1 MLCSALFPQ
10 ERTCVLCIYIYLSL
24 CVCICNCIYV
34 DVYMYTHTYT
44 HAFVCMGW
52 VAQTQTRL
60 LHREEYEKA
69 LDSNKSVDYTDLISM
84 AGGFSRRCIRSWQL
98 LLFLIGRPIQCNWLW
113 IVNVFSV
120 ESYIICKW
128 FVWLMALLPPI
139 WQHFLRWGTSAAGG
153 CRDHGKTTGCRGAL
167 TPCAGCTL
175 AVLQSYCIVSTFKD
189 VMMVMFIEEMPA
201 PSSCWSL
208 LQSWF
213 HRWLLKHLP
222 MRSFRDPCFSLS
234 RLSQIDC
241 CKRLCLA
248 PLSMCLGGWIPGAA
262 QIQPGDGWLRFSSTL
277 CTNLHESACSRSSFL
292 LKAAALQEKRKNGRM
307 TQAKHWSGAIQCQ
320 PFITFRHLTPDD
332 SLLDLKPYRFWGIIG

>member
-1 MLCSALFPQ
+1 M
-10 ERTCVLCIYIYLSL
+10 
-24 CVCICNCIYV
+24 CICTRTRIRMHSC
-34 DVYMYTHTYT
+34 
-44 HAFVCMGW
+44 AWAGW
-52 VAQTQTRL
+52 YLLHL

-175 AVLQSYCIVSTFKD
+175 AVLQSYCIVSTFKE

-201 PSSCWSL
+201 PSSCWSP

-222 MRSFRDPCFSLS
+222 MGSFRDPCFSVS

-241 CKRLCLA
+241 CKRSCLA
-248 PLSMCLGGWIPGAA
+248 PLSICLGGWIPGAA

-277 CTNLHESACSRSSFL
+277 CTNLHVRAVVFCSRPRPF
-292 LKAAALQEKRKNGRM
+292 KKKGRM
-307 TQAKHWSGAIQCQ
+307 AEWHKPNIEVGRYNVNLS
-320 PFITFRHLTPDD
+320 PPDD
-332 SLLDLKPYRFWGIIG
+332 SLLDLKPYRFWG

>member
-1 MLCSALFPQ
+1 
-10 ERTCVLCIYIYLSL
+10 
-24 CVCICNCIYV
+24 
-34 DVYMYTHTYT
+34 
-44 HAFVCMGW
+44 
-52 VAQTQTRL
+52 
-60 LHREEYEKA
+60 
-69 LDSNKSVDYTDLISM
+69 
-84 AGGFSRRCIRSWQL
+84 
-98 LLFLIGRPIQCNWLW
+98 
-113 IVNVFSV
+113 
-120 ESYIICKW
+120 
-128 FVWLMALLPPI
+128 
-139 WQHFLRWGTSAAGG
+139 
-153 CRDHGKTTGCRGAL
+153 
-167 TPCAGCTL
+167 
-175 AVLQSYCIVSTFKD
+175 
-189 VMMVMFIEEMPA
+189 MFIEEMPA